1 MTRGPRPARRGHR
14 DRRGRGLRGRLVPAS
29 VPMARTRAET
39 FDELVLS
46 AVDQLERH
54 LVGRDTDEHRKAARR
69 LREVEFAVEDV
80 PGEFNVYD
88 TDVLEDGQ
96 VPLARLLPAQPGT
109 AGALPRIVLY
119 RRPLE
124 LRGDGDELAA
134 LIKDVLTEQVANLLG
149 IDPSD
154 FDPPE

>member
-1 MTRGPRPARRGHR
+1 MPS
-14 DRRGRGLRGRLVPAS
+14 S

-39 FDELVLS
+39 FDDMVLS
-46 AVDQLERH
+46 AVEQLERQ
-54 LVGRDTDEHRKAARR
+54 LAGRESDEHRRAARR

-80 PGEFNVYD
+80 PGEFSVYD

-109 AGALPRIVLY
+109 AGAQPRIVLY

-124 LRGDGDELAA
+124 LRGDGDDLAA
-134 LIKDVLTEQVANLLG
+134 LIKDVVTEQVANLLG
-149 IDPSD
+149 LDPAD